1 VPQPVSQADW
11 ELTMVMPLGVLANQL
26 VKIEG
31 ELRFLT
37 MKAAEQSGEDG
48 VRSNKSVDARLELI
62 HEVLESI
69 CSLLAKLQDDIH
81 PKEPAPLADDREAI
95 VFSTHKRSPEW
106 DD

>member
-1 VPQPVSQADW
+1 MAKDTEW

-62 HEVLESI
+62 HEVLDSI
-69 CSLLAKLQDDIH
+69 RSLLAKLQDEIQ
-81 PKEPAPLADDREAI
+81 PKRPAALSDDRDAA

>member
-1 VPQPVSQADW
+1 VPQPASQADW
-11 ELTMVMPLGVLANQL
+11 EMIMVMPLGVLANQL

-37 MKAAEQSGEDG
+37 MKAAEHSGEDG
-48 VRSNKSVDARLELI
+48 LRSNKSADARLELI

-69 CSLLAKLQDDIH
+69 RSLLAKLRDDIH
-81 PKEPAPLADDREAI
+81 PQEPTAHLTRKP
-95 VFSTHKRSPEW
+95 SPEW

>member
-1 VPQPVSQADW
+1 MPQPASQADW
-11 ELTMVMPLGVLANQL
+11 EMTMVMPLGVLANQL

-37 MKAAEQSGEDG
+37 MKAAEHSGEDG
-48 VRSNKSVDARLELI
+48 ARSKSVDARLDLI

-69 CSLLAKLQDDIH
+69 RSLLVKLQRDIH
-81 PKEPAPLADDREAI
+81 PKAPP
-95 VFSTHKRSPEW
+95 SPEW

>member
-1 VPQPVSQADW
+1 VPQPASQADW

-37 MKAAEQSGEDG
+37 MKAAEQTGENG

-62 HEVLESI
+62 HGVLESI
-69 CSLLAKLQDDIH
+69 RSLLTKLQYDIQ
-81 PKEPAPLADDREAI
+81 PKRPAAPSDDRDAA